1 MRQIIVLITLLL
13 VSVSL
18 QAGELE
24 QAYQKEYAYLVA
36 ETKALG
42 QQLAD
47 LKRSQKKNLTKMIA
61 KIEARQQVFLSK
73 QNQTDQLNRRIVE
86 ASRDV
91 DFAENDSLLLD
102 TTLIQA
108 KESLSKMEINLDDTA
123 PIGTRLSNAFTRA
136 NGIMLNDAR
145 IYETEG
151 QYFLPDGAAVN
162 GKIIN
167 IGRIAKFGIG
177 ENMSGA
183 LAPAGNGEFR
193 IWDGESRHTAQQLAD
208 NLYPEKLN
216 VFLFDSIEKGIEKQD
231 EKSLGDDIKAGG
243 LVGKIII
250 VLGVIGFILVA
261 VRIAV
266 LSRAGSDV
274 KTVSSKV
281 NEEVERGDMDKA
293 LQICKENVC
302 AASKVI
308 AATLRNLKRDRDHLE
323 DIIGET
329 ILNESSNIDKFG
341 SAILVIAAISPLLGL
356 LGTVTGMIST
366 FDIITEFGTG
376 DPKLLS
382 SGISEALLT
391 TEFGLVVAIP
401 LLLAGNL
408 LSSWGKKIKN
418 NLEQAALHMINM
430 HKV

>member
-1 MRQIIVLITLLL
+1 MRQLIVLLTFLF
-13 VSVSL
+13 VTVTL

-36 ETKALG
+36 EKKALT
-42 QQLAD
+42 QQLAE
-47 LKRSQKKNLTKMIA
+47 LKLSQKKNLDKVIA
-61 KIEARQQVFLSK
+61 EIDARQKVFLSR
-73 QNQTDQLNRRIVE
+73 QNQTDQANRRIVE

-108 KESLSKMEINLDDTA
+108 KESLSKMDITIDDTA
-123 PIGTRLSNAFTRA
+123 AVGTRLSNALSSA
-136 NGIMLNDAR
+136 NEIMLKDSQTSQS
-145 IYETEG
+145 EEK
-151 QYFLPDGAAVN
+151 YFTQDGKAIS
-162 GKIIN
+162 GKIIE
-167 IGRIAKFGIG
+167 IGRVARFGISQDAG
-177 ENMSGA
+177 GA
-183 LAPAGNGEFR
+183 LVPAGNGKFR
-193 IWDGESRHTAQQLAD
+193 IWDGESRKTAQQLAD
-208 NLYPEKLN
+208 KLYPETLTI
-216 VFLFDSIEKGIEKQD
+216 FLFDSTEKGIEKQD
-231 EKSLGDDIKAGG
+231 AKTFGDDVDAAGM
-243 LVGKIII
+243 VGKIII
-250 VLGVIGFILVA
+250 GLGVIGLLLIA
-261 VRIAV
+261 VRVYV

-274 KTVSSKV
+274 QTVSSQV
-281 NEEVERGDMDKA
+281 NQAIDGGDIDKA
-293 LQICKENVC
+293 LKVCKENIC

-323 DIIGET
+323 DIISET

-391 TEFGLVVAIP
+391 TKFGLVVAIP

-408 LSSWGKKIKN
+408 LSSWGRKIKN
-418 NLEQAALHMINM
+418 NLEQTALHMINT